1 MNVRRPNPR
10 SDHDADAAPAAPK
23 VRKRDSQAT
32 RATLLATAERLFV
45 AKGFDGTRIDEIAED
60 AGINKRML
68 YVYFGNKEQ
77 VYAEVLRTNFEGA
90 LALGRV
96 GDDPSVDPVQQ
107 AETIIR
113 RYFRFVADHPEF
125 VRLLGWESLG
135 ERSAEMLAKMIAVG
149 LEDLQAVLRRGKEQG
164 AFRPDLDEQKIV
176 LSVSALCIGYFSR
189 RSMLAALWGRDLG
202 SAEVQHEL
210 LDHILSLVMHGILPR
225 ESGTQARAARK
236 PARGA

>member
-1 MNVRRPNPR
+1 M
-10 SDHDADAAPAAPK
+10 
-23 VRKRDSQAT
+23 
-32 RATLLATAERLFV
+32 
-45 AKGFDGTRIDEIAED
+45 AKGFDGTRIDEIAEQ

-77 VYAEVLRTNFEGA
+77 VYAEVLRSNLEGA

-96 GDDPSVDPVQQ
+96 EDDPSIDPVQQ
-107 AETIIR
+107 TEAIIR
-113 RYFRFVADHPEF
+113 RYFQFVADHPQF

-149 LEDLQAVLRRGKEQG
+149 LEDLHAVLRRGKKQG
-164 AFRPDLDEQKIV
+164 AFREDLDEQRIV

-202 SAEVQHEL
+202 SAAVQRDL
-210 LDHILSLVMHGILPR
+210 LDHILSLVMQGILPR
-225 ESGTQARAARK
+225 EGGPRTSDARK
-236 PARGA
+236 PVRGAGK